1 MFFFKQKTAYEM
13 RISDWSSDVCSS
25 DLLLERRGDLV
36 LDDLHPRRIADDIVA
51 ILDLAG
57 AADVEPDG
65 SIEFERVAAGGR
77 FGIAVHH
84 AHLHAE
90 LVEEDHHAT
99 RAADPDGELSQPLR
113 HESRL
118 EADMPVAHLAL
129 DLRARQG
136 RPYRIDHDH
145 GAPLRRS

>member
-1 MFFFKQKTAYEM
+1 M

-25 DLLLERRGDLV
+25 DLVHDIEFDLLERRGDLV

-84 AHLHAE
+84 ADLHAE
-90 LVEEDHHAT
+90 LVDEDHHAT
-99 RAADPDGELSQPLR
+99 RARSEEHTTELQSL
-113 HESRL
+113 
-118 EADMPVAHLAL
+118 M
-129 DLRARQG
+129 
-136 RPYRIDHDH
+136 RISY
-145 GAPLRRS
+145 AV